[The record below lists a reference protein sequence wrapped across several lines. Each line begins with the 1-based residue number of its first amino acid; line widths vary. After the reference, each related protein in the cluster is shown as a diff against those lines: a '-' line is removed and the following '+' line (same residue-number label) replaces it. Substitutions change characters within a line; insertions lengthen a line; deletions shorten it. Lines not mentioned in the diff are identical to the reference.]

1 MNEFAITNNEA
12 KKRYETTVNGQT
24 AYLEYLP
31 AGQNI
36 VLSHTEVPVGLE
48 GQGIGGQLVKQVLEE
63 IRSQD
68 QKIIVTCP
76 FVVGYIKRHQ
86 EYLDLVYGYHPN
98 K

>member
-1 MNEFAITNNEA
+1 M
-12 KKRYETTVNGQT
+12 KRYETTVDGQT

-36 VLSHTEVPVGLE
+36 VLAHTDVPAGLE
-48 GQGIGGQLVKQVLEE
+48 GQGIGGRLVKQVLET
-63 IRSQD
+63 IKSRD

-86 EYLDLVYGYHPN
+86 EYLDLVYGYHPD